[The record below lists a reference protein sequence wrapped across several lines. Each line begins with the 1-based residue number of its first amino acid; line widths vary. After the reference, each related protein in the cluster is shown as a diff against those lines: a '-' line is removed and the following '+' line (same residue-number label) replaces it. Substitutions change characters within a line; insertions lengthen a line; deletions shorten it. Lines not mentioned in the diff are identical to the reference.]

1 MNIDNTT
8 LYSLEEII
16 NNVPLPVI
24 VRKPNWTNSFTF
36 RVERI
41 QNGVAYGTS
50 FRNGVEHHR
59 LFGEYSYRLF
69 EKFYYVSSVRYNSIE
84 ELFSAKE
91 TELFNEVFLKSL
103 YDVKF
108 SNTDNGVFE
117 QCEMYL
123 REFLKLYG
131 IDLDNE
137 DRAHVR
143 ECLIKSPC
151 CKKYSELLEQ
161 NLEFFT
167 AERSYISWD
176 RRETKVTVILDA
188 IVQASIQNSRPLTRQ
203 YARILA
209 SRYYVLDHSNDS
221 ISSETLYKTLF
232 VFLSDKEFNAWIIND
247 ATCFERIVKKAA
259 SRIKKCLV
267 RDVDEQILVSQL
279 IQTPKFRDASQR
291 YPFLIDSAR
300 TGKYKP
306 FIDAIFAK
314 APEPKEIEKK
324 VKNEVASP
332 QPVPVVQVD
341 NRTGLERL
349 LSLAKKS
356 SQDEP
361 SQFADF
367 WNSIEAELKE
377 SETFERVSKVDY
389 SYTLG
394 DYDDDVMYLM
404 Y

>member
-1 MNIDNTT
+1 M
-8 LYSLEEII
+8 
-16 NNVPLPVI
+16 
-24 VRKPNWTNSFTF
+24 
-36 RVERI
+36 
-41 QNGVAYGTS
+41 
-50 FRNGVEHHR
+50 
-59 LFGEYSYRLF
+59 
-69 EKFYYVSSVRYNSIE
+69 
-84 ELFSAKE
+84 
-91 TELFNEVFLKSL
+91 
-103 YDVKF
+103 
-108 SNTDNGVFE
+108 
-117 QCEMYL
+117 
-123 REFLKLYG
+123 
-131 IDLDNE
+131 
-137 DRAHVR
+137 
-143 ECLIKSPC
+143 
-151 CKKYSELLEQ
+151 
-161 NLEFFT
+161 
-167 AERSYISWD
+167 
-176 RRETKVTVILDA
+176 
-188 IVQASIQNSRPLTRQ
+188 
-203 YARILA
+203 
-209 SRYYVLDHSNDS
+209 
-221 ISSETLYKTLF
+221 
-232 VFLSDKEFNAWIIND
+232 
-247 ATCFERIVKKAA
+247 
-259 SRIKKCLV
+259 V

-279 IQTPKFRDASQR
+279 IQTPKFRDAAQR